1 MSFLSDPEISRLLST
16 YGYGAVGG
24 VIGLE
29 SMGIPLP
36 GETTLIAAALIAGT
50 THALDLWL
58 LVAAAAGGAILGDN
72 IGFWIGRVFGYHLL
86 LRYGRYLRL
95 GERRILLGRYLFL
108 RYGGAIVFFGRFV
121 ALLRALAAFLAGA
134 NRMPWPSFLLFNAAG
149 GVAWAALYGVAAY
162 YLGEEVKHLAAPIGI
177 VLGVLAGIAVL
188 ASAIFLRRHEAELQQ
203 RAEQTLRS
211 KQSRGR

>member
-16 YGYGAVGG
+16 YGYGAVAG

-36 GETTLIAAALIAGT
+36 GETTLIAAALVAGT
-50 THALDLWL
+50 THALDIWL
-58 LVAAAAGGAILGDN
+58 LVAAAAGAAILGDN
-72 IGFWIGRVFGYHLL
+72 IGFWIGRVFGCRLL

-95 GERRILLGRYLFL
+95 DERRILLGRYLFL
-108 RYGGAIVFFGRFV
+108 RYGGAIVFVGRFV

-149 GVAWAALYGVAAY
+149 GVAWAALYAMGAY
-162 YLGEEVKHLAAPIGI
+162 YVGEEVKHLAAPVGI
-177 VLGVLAGIAVL
+177 ALGVLAVIAVL
-188 ASAIFLRRHEAELQQ
+188 AAAILLRRHEAELEEN
-203 RAEQTLRS
+203 AELALCS
-211 KQSRGR
+211 KQSRR